1 MKCVVSCILSSYFYK
16 NVLPAATR
24 STFLKIDAKQNAL
37 KNVSFELLLD
47 ALALSILL
55 RWALF
60 RH

>member
-1 MKCVVSCILSSYFYK
+1 MKFVVSCILSSYFYK

-37 KNVSFELLLD
+37 KNLSFELLLG
-47 ALALSILL
+47 ALALSIPLL
-55 RWALF
+55 RALI